1 MNDLKKDFKNFENE
15 NTENIKNKSG
25 KRLPETFIFLYVLL
39 VAAYFFSY
47 FFRVSS
53 SVVMPVLASEWGM
66 NASLVGFISSLYF
79 YMYAFMQPISGALND
94 KFGPTYVVS
103 AGIFVTGIGALLF
116 GFAPNPLV
124 LSIGRLLTG
133 LGLAPMLSGVLVYQA
148 NRFPKNKYAFFSG
161 ITYTVG
167 NFGAVISVAPLA
179 FAISSFGRNMVF
191 VFLAV
196 INVILA
202 VLIFSRRKDDPILSH
217 RKKKVNVDSTPLI
230 KQMGFAIK
238 KIFKT
243 KQLIFMLVLWGI
255 SFGSLMS
262 LQGLWAVS
270 WYQTS
275 YGISSNEASSW
286 ATLIGIGV
294 MLGNFFGAHIARDSK
309 SRKKVI
315 AIACSV
321 YSISWLVL
329 LLGIYSH
336 VSVIVVGILGC
347 ILGLAAGVSYVHLT
361 AGVNDI
367 SPAGKNGALFGMMN
381 FFVFVCVIVFQWG
394 TGVILQ
400 NFPGMTEGIYT
411 HEGYMVTF
419 TVVTVLAL
427 VSLFALLFIRSFSDF
442 KGDE

>member
-1 MNDLKKDFKNFENE
+1 MIENKKVLINDKLKNDRTVN
-15 NTENIKNKSG
+15 NKKG
-25 KRLPETFIFLYVLL
+25 KRLPKTFIFLYVLL
-39 VAAYFFSY
+39 VSAYFFSY

-53 SVVMPVLASEWGM
+53 SVVMPVLSSEWGM
-66 NASLVGFISSLYF
+66 SASLVGFISSLYF

-103 AGIFVTGIGALLF
+103 AGIFITGIGALLF
-116 GFAPNPLV
+116 GFAPNPLI

-148 NRFPKNKYAFFSG
+148 NTFPKNKYAFFSG

-179 FAISSFGRNMVF
+179 FAISSYGRNMVF
-191 VFLAV
+191 AFLAI
-196 INVILA
+196 INVALA
-202 VLIFSRRKDDPILSH
+202 ILIFSRRKSDPILNH
-217 RKKKVNVDSTPLI
+217 RKKNENRDSTPLI

-238 KIFKT
+238 KIIRT
-243 KQLIFMLVLWGI
+243 KQLILMLILWGV

-270 WYQTS
+270 WYQSS
-275 YGISSNEASSW
+275 YGISSNEASTW

-294 MLGNFFGAHIARDSK
+294 MLGNFIGAQISKDSSK
-309 SRKKVI
+309 RKRVI
-315 AIACSV
+315 SIFCTI
-321 YSISWLVL
+321 YSFSWISL
-329 LLGIYSH
+329 LLSIYLH
-336 VSVIVVGILGC
+336 APIILVGILGC

-367 SPAGKNGALFGMMN
+367 SPKGKNGALFGMMN

-394 TGVILQ
+394 TGVVLQ
-400 NFPGMTEGIYT
+400 NFPGLNEGVYT

-419 TVVTVLAL
+419 TIVAVIAL
-427 VSLFALLFIRSFSDF
+427 LSLFAVLFIKPFSNF
-442 KGDE
+442 RGDE